1 MEGGGFGFPFGG
13 DPEELLRG
21 IQEFAAQQAESV
33 HEAQREQFATLT
45 LNTAVEL
52 TAAALKQ
59 VQAIGRAGRAGGRA
73 PRRHARALPR
83 GGRARVARHAR
94 ASCANRVRVSRAVS
108 LLDRA
113 VVTLLP
119 AVPKPV
125 IRRISSRYIAGPSL
139 DDARRVVAE
148 LNAEGKLATVDV
160 LGEEVA
166 QASEA
171 EEIAAE
177 YVAALDAF
185 ERDDLDA
192 NVSVKPTGLGLKLDY
207 DLCKR
212 NVEAVIAA
220 AEPTNRFVR
229 IDMED
234 SSTTDDTLRLFR
246 ELRDEGHARVG
257 PVLQASLKRTVAD
270 AASLAGASVRLCKG
284 IYVEPESIQFRDD
297 QEVRVSFVQALETL
311 LDGGCYAAIATHDEW
326 LVDRALETIAER
338 GLGPDAYEFQMLL
351 GVRPELGDRIV
362 ADGHRLRIYVPY
374 GRQWYEYSLRR
385 LQENPKIAGY
395 VAGDFGR
402 SVFGRR

>member
-1 MEGGGFGFPFGG
+1 M
-13 DPEELLRG
+13 
-21 IQEFAAQQAESV
+21 
-33 HEAQREQFATLT
+33 
-45 LNTAVEL
+45 
-52 TAAALKQ
+52 
-59 VQAIGRAGRAGGRA
+59 AIFDSAI
-73 PRRHARALPR
+73 
-83 GGRARVARHAR
+83 
-94 ASCANRVRVSRAVS
+94 VR
-108 LLDRA
+108 
-113 VVTLLP
+113 LLP

-125 IRRISSRYIAGPSL
+125 VRRIADRYIAGTEL
-139 DDARRVVAE
+139 DEAE
-148 LNAEGKLATVDV
+148 ACVSRLNARGMMATVDV

-166 QASEA
+166 KASEA
-171 EEIAAE
+171 EDIAAE

-185 ERDDLDA
+185 ERYDLDA
-192 NVSVKPTGLGLKLDY
+192 NVSIKLTGLGLKLDY
-207 DLCKR
+207 ELCKR
-212 NVEAVIAA
+212 NVERVVAA

-246 ELRDEGHARVG
+246 ELRDEGHGRVG

-297 QEVRVSFVQALETL
+297 QEVRASFVRALETL

-326 LVDRALETIAER
+326 LVDRALEAIAER

-362 ADGHRLRIYVPY
+362 KAGHRLRIYVPY

-385 LQENPKIAGY
+385 LKENPKIAGY
-395 VAGDFGR
+395 VAGDLGR
-402 SVFGRR
+402 SLFRRR

>member
-1 MEGGGFGFPFGG
+1 
-13 DPEELLRG
+13 
-21 IQEFAAQQAESV
+21 
-33 HEAQREQFATLT
+33 
-45 LNTAVEL
+45 
-52 TAAALKQ
+52 
-59 VQAIGRAGRAGGRA
+59 
-73 PRRHARALPR
+73 
-83 GGRARVARHAR
+83 
-94 ASCANRVRVSRAVS
+94 VS

-139 DDARRVVAE
+139 DDACRVVAG

-166 QASEA
+166 HAPEA
-171 EEIAAE
+171 EAIAAE

-192 NVSVKPTGLGLKLDY
+192 NVSIKPTGLGLKLGY

-270 AASLAGASVRLCKG
+270 AASLAGASVRICKG
-284 IYVEPESIQFRDD
+284 IYVEPESIQFRDH
-297 QEVRVSFVQALETL
+297 QKVRDSFVQTLMTL

-326 LVDRALETIAER
+326 LVDRARDTIAER
-338 GLGPDAYEFQMLL
+338 GLDRDAYEFQMLL

-362 ADGHRLRIYVPY
+362 ADGHKLRIYVPY

-395 VAGDFGR
+395 VAGDLGR
-402 SVFGRR
+402 SVFRRR